1 MIQSVL
7 KRNVLA
13 AIFTIAV
20 ILFSV
25 VPSSSAMWHRHYY
38 VYHRHYYVYHRH
50 YYVYHRHYYVYHH
63 HSELKGALLG
73 GAGGAL
79 IGGLAG
85 HGKGALIG
93 GAAGAGTGYL
103 VQRYRNHHARRHYVY
118 YR

>member
-25 VPSSSAMWHRHYY
+25 VPSSSAMW
-38 VYHRHYYVYHRH
+38 HRH

-103 VQRYRNHHARRHYVY
+103 IQRYRNHHHHRHYVY

>member
-1 MIQSVL
+1 MIQPVL

-13 AIFTIAV
+13 AVFAIAIV
-20 ILFSV
+20 LFSI
-25 VPSSSAMWHRHYY
+25 VPSGSAMWHRH
-38 VYHRHYYVYHRH
+38 HYVYHRH

-103 VQRYRNHHARRHYVY
+103 IQKYRNHRE
-118 YR
+118 